1 MDQELRNALNA
12 QIKHELDSAYL
23 YLAMS
28 AHFEAENLPGFAKW
42 MRLQAREEQAHAM
55 RFFDYLNDRGER
67 IVLDAVD
74 RPPAEFD
81 SPLAIFE
88 AAQEHEKKVT
98 GLIHSLYDLASQ
110 KKDYATQVMLQ
121 WFVEEQVEEEK
132 SAGEIVLQLRMVG
145 TNPAALFMLDRQM
158 GSRSEAEH

>member
-67 IVLDAVD
+67 IVLDAVA

-88 AAQEHEKKVT
+88 AAREHEKKVT

-110 KKDYATQVMLQ
+110 KKDYPTLVMLQ
-121 WFVEEQVEEEK
+121 WFIEEQVEEEK
-132 SAGEIVLQLRMVG
+132 SADEVVHQLRMVG
-145 TNPAALFMLDRQM
+145 SNPTALFMMDRQM